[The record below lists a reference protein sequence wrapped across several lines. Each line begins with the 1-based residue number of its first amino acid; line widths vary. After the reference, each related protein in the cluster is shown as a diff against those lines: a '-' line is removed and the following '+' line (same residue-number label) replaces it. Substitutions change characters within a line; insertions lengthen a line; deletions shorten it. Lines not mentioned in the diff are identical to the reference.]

1 MVVVRKG
8 FPTLNRALIAMT
20 RDAQTLVPGTARD
33 GDAGLTVEDIKNGT
47 RRPGEQRL
55 DGDFSIIPLRN
66 HSAG

>member
-1 MVVVRKG
+1 MVWVRKG
-8 FPTLNRALIAMT
+8 FPTLGTALIAIT
-20 RDAQTLVPGTARD
+20 RHAQTRVPGTAWD